1 MKKAMLAAS
10 LLAALTWTPG
20 AFAQPPVVN
29 VTLVNGQIRVDRDP
43 VEAERQMGQN
53 VPIRWQIDPRADFS
67 FDPTAIR
74 VEGEKTSTGLRPQD
88 QLPRECNGGPK
99 HVTCVNRNTKRGEF
113 KYTVRLRDRNH
124 ALIERDPIIINR

>member
-1 MKKAMLAAS
+1 MKKSMLAAS
-10 LLAALTWTPG
+10 LLAALTWTAG
-20 AFAQPPVVN
+20 AFAQPPTVN
-29 VTLVNGQIRVDRDP
+29 VTLVNGQIQVDP
-43 VEAERQMGQN
+43 ETVHVERQMGQN
-53 VPIRWQIDPRADFS
+53 VPIRWRIDPGADFT

-74 VEGEKTSTGLRPQD
+74 VEGEQTSGGLRPQD

-99 HVTCVNRNTKRGEF
+99 HVTCVNRNTRPGQF

>member
-1 MKKAMLAAS
+1 MKKAILAAS
-10 LLAALTWTPG
+10 LLAALTWTAG
-20 AFAQPPVVN
+20 AFAQTPVVN
-29 VTLVNGQIRVDRDP
+29 VTLVNGQIQVDPDP
-43 VEAERQMGQN
+43 VNVERQMGRN

-74 VEGEKTSTGLRPQD
+74 VEGEKTSRGLRPQD

-113 KYTVRLRDRNH
+113 KYTVRLRDRNQT
-124 ALIERDPIIINR
+124 LIERDPIIINR

>member
-1 MKKAMLAAS
+1 MKKSILAAS
-10 LLAALTWTPG
+10 LLAALTWTAG
-20 AFAQPPVVN
+20 AFAQPPAVKVS
-29 VTLVNGQIRVDRDP
+29 LVNGQIRVDRDP
-43 VEAERQMGQN
+43 VEVERQMGQN

>member
-43 VEAERQMGQN
+43 VEVERQMGQN

-124 ALIERDPIIINR
+124 TLIERDPIIINR

>member
-1 MKKAMLAAS
+1 MKKSMLAAS
-10 LLAALTWTPG
+10 LLAALTWTAG
-20 AFAQPPVVN
+20 AFAQPPAVN
-29 VTLVNGQIRVDRDP
+29 VTLVNGQIQVDP
-43 VEAERQMGQN
+43 ETVHVERQMGRN
-53 VPIRWQIDPRADFS
+53 VPIKWQIDPRADFS

-74 VEGEKTSTGLRPQD
+74 VEGEQTSGGLRPQD

-99 HVTCVNRNTKRGEF
+99 HVTCVNRNTRPGQF

>member
-1 MKKAMLAAS
+1 MKRSMLAAS
-10 LLAALTWTPG
+10 LLAALTWTAG
-20 AFAQPPVVN
+20 AFAQSPVVN
-29 VTLVNGQIRVDRDP
+29 VTLVNGQIQVDPDP
-43 VEAERQMGQN
+43 VNVERQLGRN

-74 VEGEKTSTGLRPQD
+74 VEGEKTPGGLRPQD

-99 HVTCVNRNTKRGEF
+99 NVTCVNRNTKLGQF
-113 KYTVRLRDRNH
+113 KYTVRLRDRNQ

>member
-1 MKKAMLAAS
+1 MKKSMLAAS

-20 AFAQPPVVN
+20 AFAQSPVVN
-29 VTLVNGQIRVDRDP
+29 VTLVNGQIQVDPDP
-43 VEAERQMGQN
+43 VNVERQMGRN

-74 VEGEKTSTGLRPQD
+74 VEGEQTSRGLRPQD

-99 HVTCVNRNTKRGEF
+99 HVTCVNRNSRPGQF
-113 KYTVRLRDRNH
+113 KYTVRLRDRNQ